1 MNIEIILVKF
11 EDVYR
16 NFKIF
21 VIDIHFIEMA
31 KICEQSIMNYIS
43 KPQYTVEPSLTLII
57 CLKCYF

>member
-31 KICEQSIMNYIS
+31 KICEQSIINYIS
-43 KPQYTVEPSLTLII
+43 KQQYTVEPSLT
-57 CLKCYF
+57 